1 MEKQKKPIYKKWWF
15 WVLIVLLIP
24 ILNPN
29 KKQSSPDVTPAPEA
43 SVEATT
49 EDIQEPQTTE
59 DKITAIID
67 SLNFKYSDLKIY
79 DNGSSVKISLH
90 YDEEAWDVTRLCSN
104 CLTDYINLCK
114 QAYEIEGIDKIE
126 YFAFVNMIDP
136 KGNEISEKGFAI
148 CMAKANYSTYTWD
161 NLKFVEGSYDQIE
174 SDCEF
179 LDIHAGIKKD
189 VDFSKVYYKG

>member
-15 WVLIVLLIP
+15 WVLIVLFIP

-79 DNGSSVKISLH
+79 DNGSKIKISLH
-90 YDEEAWDVTRLCSN
+90 YDDTSWNETRLCCA
-104 CLTDYINLCK
+104 CLSDYINLCK
-114 QAYEIEGIDKIE
+114 QAYEIDGIDKIE
-126 YFAFVNMIDP
+126 YYVFIDFIDSR
-136 KGNEISEKGFAI
+136 GNEISEKGFAI
-148 CMAKANYSTYTWD
+148 CMTKDNFNKYNWD
-161 NLKFVEGSYDQIE
+161 NMKCITGTYPQIE

-179 LDIHAGIKKD
+179 LDIHAGLKKN
-189 VDFSKVYYKG
+189 VDFNEVYYKG

>member
-24 ILNPN
+24 IINPN

-49 EDIQEPQTTE
+49 EASQEPQTTE

-90 YDEEAWDVTRLCSN
+90 YDEESWDETRLCSN

-114 QAYEIEGIDKIE
+114 QAYEIDGIDKIE
-126 YFAFVNMIDP
+126 YFVFVNLMDP
-136 KGNEISEKGFAI
+136 RGNEISERA
-148 CMAKANYSTYTWD
+148 
-161 NLKFVEGSYDQIE
+161 
-174 SDCEF
+174 
-179 LDIHAGIKKD
+179 
-189 VDFSKVYYKG
+189 

>member
-15 WVLIVLLIP
+15 WVLIVLLILVFYP
-24 ILNPN
+24 T
-29 KKQSSPDVTPAPEA
+29 KKQPSTKETSAPEA
-43 SVEATT
+43 SSEATS
-49 EDIQEPQTTE
+49 EVSQEPQTTAE
-59 DKITAIID
+59 KITAIID
-67 SLNFKYSDLKIY
+67 SLNFKYSDLQIY

-114 QAYEIEGIDKIE
+114 QAYEIDGIDKIE

-136 KGNEISEKGFAI
+136 KGNEISEKGFSI
-148 CMAKANYSTYTWD
+148 CMTKANYSTYTWD
-161 NLKFVEGSYDQIE
+161 NLKFIEGSYDQIE